1 MEKKEYSEDIIM
13 LGRGVLREAPILFG
27 LALVEHQYHD
37 TARIEAVRPEDI
49 ESREAEL
56 LAEAAAL
63 LPKLPFDKADLL
75 VVDQI
80 GKNIS
85 GVGMDPNVIGR
96 HAHHYSTLL
105 QNVLEVTPFIR
116 RIYVRGLTPETHGN
130 AIGVG
135 LADAVHL
142 RLAEAMDAESTFVNV
157 RTALTLHN
165 AKLPM
170 HFPNDRAAIA
180 GLLDTLALSDPALAR
195 VMRIRNTLDLATL
208 ELSEAFAGE
217 AAAHENLTVLS
228 KSAEWQFDTSGDLD
242 AMA

>member
-1 MEKKEYSEDIIM
+1 M
-13 LGRGVLREAPILFG
+13 
-27 LALVEHQYHD
+27 
-37 TARIEAVRPEDI
+37 
-49 ESREAEL
+49 
-56 LAEAAAL
+56 
-63 LPKLPFDKADLL
+63 
-75 VVDQI
+75 
-80 GKNIS
+80 
-85 GVGMDPNVIGR
+85 
-96 HAHHYSTLL
+96 
-105 QNVLEVTPFIR
+105 TPFIR

-135 LADAVHL
+135 LADAVHA

-195 VMRIRNTLDLATL
+195 VMRIRNTLDLVTL

-228 KSAEWQFDTSGDLD
+228 KPAEWQFDTSGDLD
-242 AMA
+242 ALA